1 MYNQVQVQVRKYTS
15 AQVHKCT
22 STQVQASSVVRDQV
36 LAAALLA
43 PDVYRG
49 SGFNWKNT
57 TLCMRYMYKSIYKY
71 IKVFKVYEKSI

>member
-1 MYNQVQVQVRKYTS
+1 MYSMYYKTNCVYVIVICI
-15 AQVHKCT
+15 AQ
-22 STQVQASSVVRDQV
+22 STHVQASSVVGDQV

-49 SGFNWKNT
+49 WGFNWENT
-57 TLCMRYMYKSIYKY
+57 TLYMRYMYKSIYKY